1 MGEPVFQA
9 QQESKLIPPS
19 LRSDSKAERWIKQI
33 SQAPAIWKLTVPV
46 SWHLLSLGY
55 MNTLH
60 IYVITKMTRCLQKSE
75 WSNNPERSAVSLAD
89 VTNPCI
95 YSSNPPSFP
104 RQDKF
109 CDFNF
114 TGDKL
119 ERDRAG
125 WHRSAHTDQS
135 NPSPHF
141 ISTEKD
147 NIQPSEQPRE
157 KTTWASPY
165 QPGKPLLSKAW
176 DHHTLWRGMG
186 RVGRISYLWNW
197 VWN

>member
-19 LRSDSKAERWIKQI
+19 LRSDSKAERWIKRI

-46 SWHLLSLGY
+46 SWSPLGY

-75 WSNNPERSAVSLAD
+75 WSNNPERSAVPLAD
-89 VTNPCI
+89 VTNLCI

-104 RQDKF
+104 KQDKF
-109 CDFNF
+109 CDLNF

-125 WHRSAHTDQS
+125 WHRSARRTQTS
-135 NPSPHF
+135 QTPP
-141 ISTEKD
+141 
-147 NIQPSEQPRE
+147 
-157 KTTWASPY
+157 
-165 QPGKPLLSKAW
+165 
-176 DHHTLWRGMG
+176 HTLSAQRKITYSPQNSQG
-186 RVGRISYLWNW
+186 RKQHEHPLISQENHSCQRREITTRFEGEWEG
-197 VWN
+197 